1 MNSMTGYASATGEF
15 SGTSV
20 SLELRSVNS
29 RYLEINFRI
38 ADELRSLEPVLRE
51 RLQQSMQRGKVECRI
66 TWSAAESAG
75 IGGDLNR
82 HLLERLAQW
91 AEQIRGDIPDASPL
105 SVADILRW
113 PGVMVQQQ
121 KERDMAE
128 PCLALLDQAL
138 PAFAASRQREGAK
151 LAEYIIERLD
161 AMQSKIT
168 LLEPMLPELIAAYRQ
183 KLKLRF
189 DELTAD
195 ADNDRIMQEI
205 ALFAQ
210 KIDVGEEISRL
221 QVHMQA
227 VRGILQQR
235 GAIGK
240 ELDFLMQ
247 ELNREANTLGSKS
260 VSVETTRM
268 AMALK
273 VLIEQMREQV
283 QNLE

>member
-1 MNSMTGYASATGEF
+1 MNSMTGYAAASAEF
-15 SGTSV
+15 AGMNL
-20 SLELRSVNS
+20 SLELRAVNS

-38 ADELRSLEPVLRE
+38 ADELRALEPVLRE
-51 RLQQSMQRGKVECRI
+51 RLQRSMQRGKVECRI
-66 TWSAAESAG
+66 TSSATGPAETGSE
-75 IGGDLNR
+75 LNR
-82 HLLERLAQW
+82 TILQQLARW
-91 AEQIRGDIPDASPL
+91 SEQIRSDIADAAPL
-105 SVADILRW
+105 SVADVLRW
-113 PGVMVQQQ
+113 PGMLAQQQ
-121 KERDMAE
+121 KERDLTE

-151 LAEYIIERLD
+151 LAAYIVERLD
-161 AMQSKIT
+161 TMQSKIAG
-168 LLEPMLPELIAAYRQ
+168 LEPMLPELIATYRQ

-189 DELTAD
+189 DELTVD
-195 ADNDRIMQEI
+195 ADNDRVMQEL

-221 QVHMQA
+221 QMHMQA
-227 VRGILQQR
+227 VRDILQRR
-235 GAIGK
+235 GAVGK

-260 VSVETTRM
+260 VSVETTRI